1 MDDDNKKVDLD
12 AEEELEGDEEGV
24 EDEEIATLMSEHG
37 LSHDAAEKAKELIDG
52 GMEEDE
58 AIEVAEEV

>member
-1 MDDDNKKVDLD
+1 MNDEDDKKIITDD
-12 AEEELEGDEEGV
+12 ELEGDEAGE

-58 AIEVAEEV
+58 AIEVAEEM

>member
-1 MDDDNKKVDLD
+1 MNDEDDKKIVTDD
-12 AEEELEGDEEGV
+12 ELEDDQEGE

-37 LSHDAAEKAKELIDG
+37 LSHDAAAKAKELIDG

-58 AIEVAEEV
+58 AIEVAEEM